1 MTSAGRVR
9 ARRLPFKGPGKGR
22 IDLRR
27 ARTVAR
33 GEPLAPAVEYD
44 APRRGPQGGM
54 PGPIEEDELLLAAK
68 QRGLTEESSMGRLV
82 EGSWVAQGYDTE
94 AHGGEFVREDAGFR
108 SWVTHDGAPGPTGAG
123 GFVAEPGRYQ
133 LYVSLA
139 CPWAHRTLILRT
151 LKGLRD
157 VVGVSVVH
165 PHMLEDGWSFA
176 TDFPGATGD
185 AIHRSAF
192 LRDLY
197 VRAKRDYTG
206 RVTVPVLWDTQ
217 SETIVSNESADI
229 LRMLDAA
236 FDAHTDVDVTYSPA
250 ALRREID
257 AVNAHVYADVN
268 NGVYRT
274 GFATRQEVYRRAFDR
289 LFAALDMLEER
300 LTDRR
305 YLLGDVVTEADWR
318 LFTTLVRFD
327 AVYHGH
333 FKCNLRRIDDYPA
346 LSGYLRDLHQFPG
359 VAGTVDFAH
368 IKAHYYY
375 SHADINPTRIV
386 PAGPALDLGRPH
398 GRDALGPRVL
408 RRADP

>member
-1 MTSAGRVR
+1 
-9 ARRLPFKGPGKGR
+9 
-22 IDLRR
+22 
-27 ARTVAR
+27 
-33 GEPLAPAVEYD
+33 
-44 APRRGPQGGM
+44 
-54 PGPIEEDELLLAAK
+54 
-68 QRGLTEESSMGRLV
+68 MGRLV
-82 EGSWVAQGYDTE
+82 EGRWVPQGYDTE

-108 SWVTHDGAPGPTGAG
+108 SWVTHDGAPGPTGEG
-123 GFVAEPGRYQ
+123 GFVAEPGRYH

-139 CPWAHRTLILRT
+139 CPWAHRTLILRR
-151 LKGLRD
+151 LKGLQD
-157 VVGVSVVH
+157 VVGVSVLH

-185 AIHRSAF
+185 PIHRSAF
-192 LRDLY
+192 LHELY
-197 VRAKRDYTG
+197 VRAKADYTG

-217 SETIVSNESADI
+217 QETIVSNESADI

-274 GFATRQEVYRRAFDR
+274 GFATSQEVYRRAFDR
-289 LFAALDMLEER
+289 LFSALDMLEER

-305 YLLGDVVTEADWR
+305 YLLGDVITEADWR

-346 LSGYLRDLHQFPG
+346 LSGYLRDLYQFPG

-398 GRDALGPRVL
+398 GREALGPRVL